1 MLRSLALLGCLV
13 LVAGGGSGHALAT
26 TSSFTFVELQSNGP
40 GSDDSEV
47 LWVVNQDGTDLRRLT
62 PPFPCIDCAESP
74 RFSPDG
80 RTIAFSGFDF
90 QQQSDIESIGV
101 DGSDLRPAA
110 CYRCSDVPAWS
121 PNGKRIA
128 AGAIGGKVVISD
140 YPSGRHGR
148 IVPNIKS
155 ASGLDWSR
163 DGSRLAYTDDN
174 GRLHVIS
181 IDGRDGE
188 QLAQDASSPRFS
200 PDGRTILFAR
210 AQDRGIYLISRGGG
224 RARRIAVG
232 GSAAWASDG
241 RRIAIMGG
249 GGPTITI
256 VTLESGETQRLRLP
270 KGVCTGSKYCVD
282 LDWRS

>member
-1 MLRSLALLGCLV
+1 MLRSLALLAGLLLIV
-13 LVAGGGSGHALAT
+13 GGGGAHALVT
-26 TSSFTFVELQSNGP
+26 TPSFTFVELQSNGP
-40 GSDDSEV
+40 GSDYSEV
-47 LWVVNQDGTDLRRLT
+47 LWVVGQDGTGLRRLT

-101 DGSDLRPAA
+101 DGNHLRPAA

-121 PNGKRIA
+121 PDGRRIA

-140 YPSGRHGR
+140 YPSGSHSRV
-148 IVPNIKS
+148 VPNIKS
-155 ASGLDWSR
+155 TSGLDWSR
-163 DGSRLAYTDDN
+163 DASRLAYTDDN
-174 GRLHVIS
+174 GHLHMIS

-200 PDGRTILFAR
+200 PDGRTVLFAR
-210 AQDRGIYLISRGGG
+210 AQDRSVYLIARGGG
-224 RARRIAVG
+224 PARRIAAG
-232 GSAAWASDG
+232 GSAAWATDG
-241 RRIAIMGG
+241 TRIAIMDG

-256 VTLESGETQRLRLP
+256 LTLESGKKQRLRLP
-270 KGVCTGSKYCVD
+270 KGVCTGGKYCVD
-282 LDWRS
+282 LDWHS